1 MESSAADIGR
11 VVPPKRW
18 IVDRRLM
25 GVAIVT
31 EIAAVALAY
40 MAVYVPVLGPK
51 LTADEANRHWLAAVV
66 AATVV
71 VVFGIVIVSSALS
84 ARRLAALVE
93 GRRERAQPAVGID
106 VSADGLPLRLARIP
120 RSLRLERVPAR
131 WALIAGGLSLAT
143 MPFTIGFGAPLWGI
157 WLAILVPWVPLVAVE
172 SKYKFA
178 YNAVFASFG
187 LMVILQILHMV
198 EHTTQVVQLA
208 IFGGT
213 LAKSHG
219 VIGQLDFETVHLVAD
234 TGLWLSLGMMAVIYR
249 GRNAWLWVA
258 FAAASL
264 HEIEHLYLMWLYV
277 AQHTVY
283 LSGGAAGIMGHYG
296 LIGSPLDRPYL
307 HYTYNFIVFVPL
319 LIAFWDEAR
328 YMDRV
333 RPARKLEQAA
343 PVDA

>member
-1 MESSAADIGR
+1 M
-11 VVPPKRW
+11 
-18 IVDRRLM
+18 
-25 GVAIVT
+25 
-31 EIAAVALAY
+31 
-40 MAVYVPVLGPK
+40 
-51 LTADEANRHWLAAVV
+51 
-66 AATVV
+66 
-71 VVFGIVIVSSALS
+71 
-84 ARRLAALVE
+84 AALIE
-93 GRRERAQPAVGID
+93 GRRERAEAASATVGGLALAV
-106 VSADGLPLRLARIP
+106 P
-120 RSLRLERVPAR
+120 RVPQSLRLERVPVR
-131 WALIAGGLSLAT
+131 WAQIAAALSLAT

-157 WLAILVPWVPLVAVE
+157 WLAILAPWAPLVVLE

-178 YNAVFASFG
+178 YNAVFAAFG

-198 EHTTQVVQLA
+198 EHSTQIAQLA

-234 TGLWLSLGMMAVIYR
+234 TGLWLSLGFMAIIYR

-258 FAAASL
+258 FVAASL

-277 AQHTVY
+277 AEHTVY

-333 RPARKLEQAA
+333 RAARTRKQSQQ
-343 PVDA
+343 P